1 MERIFLWHLISW
13 MQYKNIL
20 LLAGFARLPF
30 GSSANGLVFDDFFST
45 PRPKLHF
52 MERRRDDSHGK
63 KPIFLF
69 WRSWRLPS
77 KFPDL
82 WSDLSSMRSHLCL
95 PRLSTKVR
103 TPAAA
108 PSCSPARLC
117 TVSSHT
123 SPQCSAGYIEPR
135 YISCS
140 RAKPPGEASL
150 TARCLIRQGN
160 QGAELQ
166 AHAGLTHH
174 LPTATSHNPA
184 ALTSPARTPWF
195 HYCMSPS
202 ASDAHCIFVSFWL

>member
-1 MERIFLWHLISW
+1 MERIFLWHFISW
-13 MQYKNIL
+13 IQYKNIL

-63 KPIFLF
+63 KTYIPVLEELK
-69 WRSWRLPS
+69 RLPS

-82 WSDLSSMRSHLCL
+82 WSDLSSMRSRLCL

-117 TVSSHT
+117 AVSSRT
-123 SPQCSAGYIEPR
+123 SPQCSAGIEPR

-140 RAKPPGEASL
+140 RAKPPGEAGL

-166 AHAGLTHH
+166 AHAGLTHFTILSQLWENH
-174 LPTATSHNPA
+174 SLYHNNSWSVILHPQV
-184 ALTSPARTPWF
+184 
-195 HYCMSPS
+195 
-202 ASDAHCIFVSFWL
+202 IFFFSL